1 MFANGKLLFKA
12 GACGGT
18 VDSAKLTTRS
28 VLSSSDNSN
37 QRVLNVRV
45 WGEAFDARAWAVKRK
60 SEVSR
65 IACDFV
71 SSCVLQIWDV
81 TLSFDDHRRPSL

>member
-1 MFANGKLLFKA
+1 MSRLL
-12 GACGGT
+12 
-18 VDSAKLTTRS
+18 
-28 VLSSSDNSN
+28 
-37 QRVLNVRV
+37 RVLNVRV
-45 WGEAFDARAWAVKRK
+45 WGEAFDARAGAVKRK

-81 TLSFDDHRRPSL
+81 VTLSFHDHRRPSL